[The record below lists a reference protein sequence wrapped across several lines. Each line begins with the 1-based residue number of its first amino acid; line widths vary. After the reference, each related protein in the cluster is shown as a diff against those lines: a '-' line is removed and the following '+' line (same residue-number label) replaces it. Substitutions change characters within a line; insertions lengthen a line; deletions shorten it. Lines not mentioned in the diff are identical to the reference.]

1 MTNTQSLIFGSL
13 GVLGVYNGL
22 GTLIRLLEPKFDIT
36 YYPLELDST
45 TLKASFFLVFGII
58 ALTVVLLYEIQERQK
73 QV

>member
-22 GTLIRLLEPKFDIT
+22 GTFIRLLEPKFNIT
-36 YYPLELDST
+36 YYPLEIDDM

-58 ALTVVLLYEIQERQK
+58 SLTVILLYEIQER
-73 QV
+73 